1 MRVNSF
7 ANTRLVPSSIAVF
20 LPYFDTIRMTVI
32 DPMHNFFLGSVKSLF
47 KIWKELGYLDESNLE
62 KIQEKTDSFIILH
75 DVGKIPRKI
84 LYELDGFNVDE
95 YKNVLLL
102 FSIYSLH
109 GIIPTRDLNCLRK
122 FLLACTCLFKKI
134 ISKSDITV
142 AHEFLIQFCKEF
154 ELVYGKECVA
164 PNMHLH

>member
-20 LPYFDTIRMTVI
+20 LPYFGTIRMTVI

-84 LYELDGFNVDE
+84 IYELDGFNVDE
-95 YKNVLLL
+95 Y
-102 FSIYSLH
+102 
-109 GIIPTRDLNCLRK
+109 
-122 FLLACTCLFKKI
+122 
-134 ISKSDITV
+134 
-142 AHEFLIQFCKEF
+142 
-154 ELVYGKECVA
+154 
-164 PNMHLH
+164 